1 MEDKR
6 IPLVNEEPKH
16 KKKSTAKGQPRA
28 KHKHIYEVVLL
39 TTKYTYN
46 SYPHET
52 YSSYPTKV
60 CTICGRIDDILW
72 DDKYYENSRLVY
84 PKELSELALS
94 LPRYKRNSLDKVATP
109 EEETND

>member
-1 MEDKR
+1 MLEDEVGKYR
-6 IPLVNEEPKH
+6 
-16 KKKSTAKGQPRA
+16 KKSKAKGQPRS
-28 KHKHIYEVVLL
+28 KHKHVYEVVLL

-52 YSSYPTKV
+52 YDSYPTKV

-72 DDKYYENSRLVY
+72 DDKYYVGKKLVY

-94 LPRYKRNSLDKVATP
+94 LPKYRRNFLDKFATP
-109 EEETND
+109 VEDNND